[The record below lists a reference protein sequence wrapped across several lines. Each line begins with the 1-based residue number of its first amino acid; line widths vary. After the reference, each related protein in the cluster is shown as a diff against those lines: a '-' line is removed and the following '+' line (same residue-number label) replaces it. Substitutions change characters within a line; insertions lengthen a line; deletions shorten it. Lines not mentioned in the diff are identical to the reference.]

1 MYVYSFVQT
10 AAGLLVFKEFPLK
23 WTKYFCGIVC
33 CCVFFGL
40 DHLKEMDEMMRGVQV
55 QSNVKDYEEWET
67 YLESNKKGRE
77 NTSGSNSLVMLSLTD
92 EFNVLNA
99 EITSKGCFLSLFLVS
114 GPMEN
119 ILIELFSL
127 KSAPPFGKGS

>member
-1 MYVYSFVQT
+1 MYAYSFVQT

-33 CCVFFGL
+33 CWFFFGF
-40 DHLKEMDEMMRGVQV
+40 DHLKELDEMMRGVQV
-55 QSNVKDYEEWET
+55 QSNVKDYREWET

-99 EITSKGCFLSLFLVS
+99 EIPFKGCFYLFL
-114 GPMEN
+114 
-119 ILIELFSL
+119 
-127 KSAPPFGKGS
+127 

>member
-33 CCVFFGL
+33 FFLFVCFFGL
-40 DHLKEMDEMMRGVQV
+40 DHLKEMNEVMWGVQV
-55 QSNVKDYEEWET
+55 QSNVKDYREWET

-77 NTSGSNSLVMLSLTD
+77 NTSGSNSLVILSLTD
-92 EFNVLNA
+92 VFNVLNA
-99 EITSKGCFLSLFLVS
+99 EITSKGCFLSFFLVS

-119 ILIELFSL
+119 ILIELFS
-127 KSAPPFGKGS
+127 

>member
-33 CCVFFGL
+33 CFFFGL
-40 DHLKEMDEMMRGVQV
+40 DHLKEMDEMMWGVQV
-55 QSNVKDYEEWET
+55 QSNVKDYREWET

-77 NTSGSNSLVMLSLTD
+77 NMSDSNSLVMLSWY
-92 EFNVLNA
+92 
-99 EITSKGCFLSLFLVS
+99 KLS
-114 GPMEN
+114 GTH
-119 ILIELFSL
+119 
-127 KSAPPFGKGS
+127 